1 MRCNR
6 VGAWMLLACLLSVS
20 VGCGRKEHAP
30 DAKGVEPAGDPHVV
44 LKTTQGEIT
53 LRLDPVRAPQTTANF
68 LRYVRE
74 GHYDGTVFHRV
85 IPDFMIQGGG
95 MTPDMREKRTHAPV
109 RNESG
114 NGLRNERGSIAM
126 ARTLDPDS
134 ATAQFFINL
143 KDNAFLNAQP
153 GKPGYTVFGEV
164 TSGMG
169 VVDAIARLPTRS
181 HGPHEDVPLDM
192 PEILRAYIIG
202 ER

>member
-1 MRCNR
+1 MMCNR
-6 VGAWMLLACLLSVS
+6 VGTWVLLACLLSVS
-20 VGCGRKEHAP
+20 AGCGRKESAP

-53 LRLDPVRAPQTTANF
+53 LRLDPVRSPQTTANF

-114 NGLRNERGSIAM
+114 NGLANRRGTIAM
-126 ARTLDPDS
+126 ARTSDPDS

-169 VVDAIARLPTRS
+169 AVDAIARLRTGSR
-181 HGPHEDVPLDM
+181 GPHQDVPVDM
-192 PEILRAYIIG
+192 PVILRAYVVG
-202 ER
+202 DR